1 MFGYIRPFKPQLK
14 FCEYDVYQGVYCG
27 LCKELGQ
34 VYGQSL
40 RFTLSYDFAF
50 LGILGLS
57 LEPGHVELLK
67 ERCVAHPWKKTPCIS
82 CKGGGAPAISYAA
95 SSAVL
100 SLWHKLS
107 DDKNDR
113 VKGVKGRLLNSGL
126 VIASGFLGGTYK
138 KAAAGNPELAEV
150 MEGAMENQRRLEK
163 SGEPSIDAASEPTA
177 LITAKLA
184 EGLSSDS
191 KTKRILYRM
200 GQMLG
205 RYIYITDAL
214 DDICKDEESGSYN
227 PLLLIEGVRKPEGGV
242 DRTLARETALS
253 FFRFTMG
260 ELASA
265 YVLLPVKRY
274 KSILDNVIYQGLEH
288 TFALVYQGKEL
299 PDERSL

>member
-1 MFGYIRPFKPQLK
+1 MFGYIRPFKPQLR

-27 LCKELGQ
+27 LCKELGRE
-34 VYGQSL
+34 YGQTL

-57 LEPGHVELLK
+57 LEGGRLELLK
-67 ERCVAHPWKKTPCIS
+67 EPCAAHPWKKTPCIS
-82 CKGGGAPAISYAA
+82 CKGGGAPSVNYAA
-95 SSAVL
+95 SAAIL

-107 DDKNDR
+107 DDKKDM
-113 VKGVKGRLLNSGL
+113 VKGVKGRLLKSGL
-126 VIASGFLGGTYK
+126 GIAALVWGRAYK
-138 KAAAGNPELAEV
+138 KAASSNPELAEV
-150 MEGAMENQRRLEK
+150 MERAMKEQWSVEGMASDSL
-163 SGEPSIDAASEPTA
+163 DAAAEPTA
-177 LITAKLA
+177 MITGKLA
-184 EGLSSDS
+184 EGLSSEP
-191 KTKRILYRM
+191 KTKRILYRI

-214 DDICKDEESGSYN
+214 DDISKDEASGSYN
-227 PLLLIEGVRKPEGGV
+227 PLLLIEGVRKPEGGF
-242 DRTLARETALS
+242 DRELAREKALS

-265 YVLLPVKRY
+265 YVLLPVKKY

-299 PDERSL
+299 PDERSI